1 MLFDILAL
9 ISLLIIITL
18 LKRLVNVFPS
28 LMACMI
34 RLKENFNIQL
44 SLKMRTDRNLISAA
58 MYIPFCL
65 LASRFRL
72 YSPSFMDGF
81 TDNGRLGVMF
91 GVISIYMLLRVA
103 CRYIF
108 RLHSTSETTYKTAS
122 DSARTYFAVLTLLL
136 LVIGSILTFAGVH
149 ANTIKTAMIWISG
162 GIYTLFII
170 RKTQIFH
177 SSCSFFVSFLYLC
190 ALEILPTGVLI
201 ASAVIF

>member
-9 ISLLIIITL
+9 ISLLIVITL
-18 LKRLVNVFPS
+18 LKRLVNIFPS

-44 SLKMRTDRNLISAA
+44 SLKTRTDRDLISAA

-65 LASRFRL
+65 LVYRFRL

-81 TDNGRLGVMF
+81 TDNGRLGLTI
-91 GVISIYMLLRVA
+91 GIISTYMLLRIA

-108 RLHSTSETTYKTAS
+108 RMHSTSETTYKSAS
-122 DSARTYFAVLTLLL
+122 DSARTYFAVLTILLL
-136 LVIGSILTFAGVH
+136 AIGSIFTFAGVH
-149 ANTIKTAMIWISG
+149 TNTTKTAMIWISG

-177 SSCSFFVSFLYLC
+177 SSCSFFTSFLYLC

-201 ASAVIF
+201 TSAVIF

>member
-9 ISLLIIITL
+9 ISLLIAITL
-18 LKRLVNVFPS
+18 LKRLVDVFPS

-44 SLKMRTDRNLISAA
+44 SLKMRTDRDLVSAA

-65 LASRFRL
+65 IVYRFRL
-72 YSPSFMDGF
+72 YSPSFLDGF
-81 TDNGRLGVMF
+81 TDNGRLGLTI
-91 GVISIYMLLRVA
+91 GIISAYMLLRVA

-122 DSARTYFAVLTLLL
+122 DSARTFFAVLTLLL
-136 LVIGSILTFAGVH
+136 LIVGSIFNFAEVP

-177 SSCSFFVSFLYLC
+177 SSCSFFASFLYLC
-190 ALEILPTGVLI
+190 VLEILPTGALI

>member
-9 ISLLIIITL
+9 ISLLIAITL
-18 LKRLVNVFPS
+18 LKRLVDVFPS

-44 SLKMRTDRNLISAA
+44 SLKMRTDRDLVSAA

-65 LASRFRL
+65 IVYRFRL
-72 YSPSFMDGF
+72 YSPSFLDGF
-81 TDNGRLGVMF
+81 TDNGRLGLTI
-91 GVISIYMLLRVA
+91 GIISAYMLLRVA

-122 DSARTYFAVLTLLL
+122 DSARTFFAVLTLLL
-136 LVIGSILTFAGVH
+136 LIVGSIFNFAEVP

-170 RKTQIFH
+170 RNTQIFH
-177 SSCSFFVSFLYLC
+177 SSCSFFASFLYLC
-190 ALEILPTGVLI
+190 ALEILPTGALI

>member
-9 ISLLIIITL
+9 ISLLIVITL
-18 LKRLVNVFPS
+18 LKRLVDVFPS
-28 LMACMI
+28 LMACLI

-44 SLKMRTDRNLISAA
+44 SLKMRTDRDLVSAA

-65 LASRFRL
+65 IVYRFRL
-72 YSPSFMDGF
+72 YSPSFLDGF
-81 TDNGRLGVMF
+81 TDNGRLGLTI
-91 GVISIYMLLRVA
+91 GIISAYMLLRVA

-136 LVIGSILTFAGVH
+136 LIVGSIFNYAEVP

-177 SSCSFFVSFLYLC
+177 SSCSFFASFLYLC
-190 ALEILPTGVLI
+190 ALESLPTGALI